1 MLRSDEAWDE
11 FLLRGDGTGAA
22 QQDKALHKTAA
33 LVQRTLEHKPWKCCD
48 CAVCRDIGVEVIIFR
63 SSNRNKRRGMHNL
76 GVYHRHLSKT
86 IKEAA

>member
-1 MLRSDEAWDE
+1 
-11 FLLRGDGTGAA
+11 
-22 QQDKALHKTAA
+22 
-33 LVQRTLEHKPWKCCD
+33 VQRTLEHKPWKNCD

>member
-1 MLRSDEAWDE
+1 MDYHQ

-33 LVQRTLEHKPWKCCD
+33 LVQRTLEDCD

-76 GVYHRHLSKT
+76 GVYHRHLSRT